1 MAKVTLSKE
10 AQRDII
16 AIRNY
21 IRDELCNPSA
31 AKHIIACLKKSIQS
45 LEKFSG
51 RGRPLDAL
59 LSVHTEYRYLV
70 CENYCIFYLED
81 NERVIIG
88 QDSASAPRQP
98 AGAVPRKVTQ
108 KSGASLSFFRE
119 RRPIILPLI
128 SPPSSAESAHSLHC
142 ADQRAM
148 RWWR

>member
-81 NERVIIG
+81 NERVIIVRILHQR
-88 QDSASAPRQP
+88 QDSLRALFLEKYHIDQGRPSP
-98 AGAVPRKVTQ
+98 
-108 KSGASLSFFRE
+108 FRE

-128 SPPSSAESAHSLHC
+128 SPPSSAESAHSPHC

>member
-81 NERVIIG
+81 NERVIIARILHQR
-88 QDSASAPRQP
+88 QDS
-98 AGAVPRKVTQ
+98 
-108 KSGASLSFFRE
+108 L
-119 RRPIILPLI
+119 
-128 SPPSSAESAHSLHC
+128 
-142 ADQRAM
+142 RALFLEK
-148 RWWR
+148 

>member
-51 RGRPLDAL
+51 RGRLLDARCL
-59 LSVHTEYRYLV
+59 FIRNTDTLCAKTT
-70 CENYCIFYLED
+70 
-81 NERVIIG
+81 
-88 QDSASAPRQP
+88 ASFIW
-98 AGAVPRKVTQ
+98 KTM
-108 KSGASLSFFRE
+108 SG
-119 RRPIILPLI
+119 
-128 SPPSSAESAHSLHC
+128 
-142 ADQRAM
+142 
-148 RWWR
+148 